1 MTRYERTFLLIAIV
15 LISTLL
21 VVFTT
26 MLSLPLYATALI
38 AVATIGVNYV
48 SYKIIT

>member
-1 MTRYERTFLLIAIV
+1 MTRYERTFLLIAV
-15 LISTLL
+15 SLISLLL

-26 MLSLPLYATALI
+26 LLSLPLYATFSI

-48 SYKIIT
+48 LYKVIT